1 MQPRLPAWQARCFKF
16 QLAPATPRPILP
28 PMKFIPD
35 WKWKA
40 ALAALVLVTAAV
52 VFWPLPDPPP
62 PPESSLPAEEP
73 VSTDDMLQYT
83 VQEGDTPEAIAR
95 LFVIR
100 LDDLM
105 AANSM
110 PLSGDFEPGQ
120 RIFIPPERG
129 D

>member
-1 MQPRLPAWQARCFKF
+1 MEPYTVPSA
-16 QLAPATPRPILP
+16 
-28 PMKFIPD
+28 
-35 WKWKA
+35 
-40 ALAALVLVTAAV
+40 
-52 VFWPLPDPPP
+52 PPP
-62 PPESSLPAEEP
+62 PPPPAP
-73 VSTDDMLQYT
+73 AATTPDPLDSPWNPDDLLQYT

>member
-1 MQPRLPAWQARCFKF
+1 
-16 QLAPATPRPILP
+16 
-28 PMKFIPD
+28 MKTIPD

-40 ALAALVLVTAAV
+40 ALALLVLAAAIV

-62 PPESSLPAEEP
+62 PPPAP
-73 VSTDDMLQYT
+73 AAASTDPIDSPWNSDDMLQYT
-83 VQEGDTPEAIAR
+83 VQEGDTPESIAR

-105 AANSM
+105 AANST

-120 RIFIPPERG
+120 RIVIPPARE

>member
-1 MQPRLPAWQARCFKF
+1 
-16 QLAPATPRPILP
+16 
-28 PMKFIPD
+28 MKFIPD
-35 WKWKA
+35 WKWKT

-110 PLSGDFEPGQ
+110 PLS
-120 RIFIPPERG
+120 
-129 D
+129 